1 MKAASYPAS
10 FATTWRCG
18 GFLIIVYS
26 CLLLVYCAVMMN
38 RPVFCADVFVA
49 TTPLQHTSKQPVKTA
64 TGSTRGASPLL
75 LNSHADVQG
84 MTGKEFV
91 HCVAFSTIL

>member
-1 MKAASYPAS
+1 
-10 FATTWRCG
+10 
-18 GFLIIVYS
+18 
-26 CLLLVYCAVMMN
+26 MMN

-64 TGSTRGASPLL
+64 SGSTRGASPL

-84 MTGKEFV
+84 MTGKEHLRIV
-91 HCVAFSTIL
+91 